1 MKNRHLLSISD
12 LSPQDIQLLI
22 NRAQVLKEQ
31 TRPNILSDQSV
42 ALLFEKPSLRTKVS
56 FDIAVEQLGGH
67 CVYLGKEEVGLGV
80 RESPADVAKVMSR
93 YVNALVVRTYA
104 QSVLENLAKHSSI
117 PVINALSDEEHPCQ
131 ALADLLTIYENKGKL
146 TGINV
151 TYVGDGNNVAASL
164 AIAAAS
170 VGINISIASPVGYE
184 LPINIAHEIQRRA
197 QDTNAQIKIGNNPLE
212 MLRGADVIYT
222 DVWVSMGQ
230 ETETKERL
238 QSFEKYRVDEDLLA
252 IAGPNA
258 VFMHPLPAHPGE
270 EISLG
275 MLDHPQSIVF
285 DQAENRLHIQKAI
298 LAEILG

>member
-1 MKNRHLLSISD
+1 M
-12 LSPQDIQLLI
+12 
-22 NRAQVLKEQ
+22 
-31 TRPNILSDQSV
+31 
-42 ALLFEKPSLRTKVS
+42 
-56 FDIAVEQLGGH
+56 
-67 CVYLGKEEVGLGV
+67 YLGKEEVGLGV

-93 YVNALVVRTYA
+93 YVNALVVRTFA

-184 LPINIAHEIQRRA
+184 LPIKIAHEIQRRA

-238 QSFEKYRVDEDLLA
+238 QSFEEYRVDEDLLA

-270 EISLG
+270 EISVG

-285 DQAENRLHIQKAI
+285 LQKFRSYCRSTFHGFSI
-298 LAEILG
+298 LSNEALV